1 MIAFLPFFRIGG
13 WVEEKFRQ
21 RTLSREQLDLQ
32 VDYSMK
38 IFPSKAVIF

>member
-32 VDYSMK
+32 VLK
-38 IFPSKAVIF
+38 IFPSKAVNF